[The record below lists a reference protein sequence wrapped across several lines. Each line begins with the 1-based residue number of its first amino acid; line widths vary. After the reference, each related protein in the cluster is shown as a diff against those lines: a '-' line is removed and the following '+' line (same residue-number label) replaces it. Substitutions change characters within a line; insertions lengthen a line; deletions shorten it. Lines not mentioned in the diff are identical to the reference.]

1 MQLVSYIRI
10 FLKCNIDST
19 IMKLI
24 TTLLF
29 TLSLFTLHA
38 QISGVVTDTESNP
51 IEFVNVALYSM
62 PDSTLIAG
70 TITNQD
76 GHFSLNNDSN
86 SDAILRVS
94 FIGYETKVVEAAGEQ
109 RITLMPETTELGEL
123 VVKGNLPRIRVR
135 DDALVTSIENTVLS
149 KAGTAND
156 VLKRLPSVTGDDGAF
171 EIFGKGAAKIYVN
184 NREMRDPSELDRINS
199 SDIREVEIVYNP
211 GARYDASVKAIIRIY
226 TVRKVGDGFGFDLR
240 STYLQS
246 ENTDL
251 REQLNVNYRKNG
263 LDFFGTLRYVRNA
276 YVQESVLRQTTH
288 VDTIWTQ
295 DNQLH
300 TEGLSNALN
309 AVAGINYEFSPK
321 QQAGVKYTLTAY
333 PGENRDMG
341 ETKSDIYANGQFYDR
356 LVSIDQKK
364 SEARPR
370 HRFNGYY
377 NGTFGKLNVD
387 FNGDFYYSDQ
397 NTRSDINE
405 SSEEQDD
412 RNILSDNRI
421 LNRLL
426 ATRTILSHPL
436 WGGTFSL
443 GNEFTRTH
451 REDDYQTSN
460 SIIPSSNTEIHD
472 QNLAFFAEY
481 NRATPI
487 GQLTAGLRFENAFWD
502 YYRDGVRDDE
512 VSRSYSQWF
521 PALTYSNQFGNVQL
535 QMSYSVK
542 TVRPSYWQM
551 SSSVF
556 YANRYTLQS
565 GNPFLKPSTLHDIS
579 LMSSWRFLQLA
590 VSWKMEKDI
599 IIQWAEQ
606 MEDNPAVT
614 LLAMKNLQKMPS
626 LSAFLTASPRF
637 GIWSPQ
643 ASVGFNAQR
652 LTMEIRGEQVHMN
665 RPMLIGSFNNSFSL
679 PKGFLLTLDSQFQG
693 KGSQQN
699 FRLTRNMFMVNA
711 GIVKSFFDDKLSL
724 TLKGHDLF
732 HGQRLGVLTYNDRLD
747 IYQYSEFDTRQL
759 ELTLRYKFNST
770 KNRYKGAG
778 AGDREIGR
786 MGGS

>member
-1 MQLVSYIRI
+1 
-10 FLKCNIDST
+10 
-19 IMKLI
+19 MKLI

-29 TLSLFTLHA
+29 SLSLFTLHA

-76 GHFSLNNDSN
+76 GHFSLNNDPN
-86 SDAILRVS
+86 GDVILRVS
-94 FIGYETKVVEAAGEQ
+94 FIGYETKVVEAANEQ

-135 DDALVTSIENTVLS
+135 DDASVTSVENTVLS

-156 VLKRLPSVTGDDGAF
+156 VLKRLPAVTGDDGAF
-171 EIFGKGAAKIYVN
+171 EIFGKGAAKIYIN
-184 NREMRDPSELDRINS
+184 NREMRDPAELDRISS

-211 GARYDASVKAIIRIY
+211 GARYDASVKAVIRIY

-240 STYLQS
+240 STHLQS

-251 REQLNVNYRKNG
+251 REQLNVNYRNNG
-263 LDFFGTLRYVRNA
+263 WDFFGTLRYVRNA

-300 TEGLSNALN
+300 TEGLSNTLN

-321 QQAGVKYTLTAY
+321 QQAGVKYTLTAF

-356 LVSIDQKK
+356 LVSIDEKTEEVQ
-364 SEARPR
+364 PR

-387 FNGDFYYSDQ
+387 FNGDYYYSDQ

-542 TVRPSYWQM
+542 TVRPAYWQM
-551 SSSVF
+551 GSSVF
-556 YANRYTLQS
+556 YANRYTMQS

-614 LLAMKNLQKMPS
+614 LLTMRNLKKMPS

-652 LTMEIRGEQVHMN
+652 LTMEIRGEQVHMDH
-665 RPMLIGSFNNSFSL
+665 PMFMGTFNNSFSL
-679 PKGFLLTLDSQFQG
+679 PKGFLLTLDAQFQG

-699 FRLTRNMFMVNA
+699 FRITRNMFVVNT
-711 GIVKSFFDDKLSL
+711 GITKSFFEDRLSL

-778 AGDREIGR
+778 AGDREIDR

>member
-1 MQLVSYIRI
+1 MQLVSYNRF
-10 FLKCNIDST
+10 FLKGNIDST

-109 RITLMPETTELGEL
+109 RITLMAETTELGEL

-309 AVAGINYEFSPK
+309 AVTGINYEFSPK

-364 SEARPR
+364 SEAQPR

-460 SIIPSSNTEIHD
+460 SIIPSSNT
-472 QNLAFFAEY
+472 
-481 NRATPI
+481 
-487 GQLTAGLRFENAFWD
+487 
-502 YYRDGVRDDE
+502 
-512 VSRSYSQWF
+512 
-521 PALTYSNQFGNVQL
+521 
-535 QMSYSVK
+535 
-542 TVRPSYWQM
+542 
-551 SSSVF
+551 
-556 YANRYTLQS
+556 
-565 GNPFLKPSTLHDIS
+565 
-579 LMSSWRFLQLA
+579 
-590 VSWKMEKDI
+590 
-599 IIQWAEQ
+599 
-606 MEDNPAVT
+606 
-614 LLAMKNLQKMPS
+614 
-626 LSAFLTASPRF
+626 
-637 GIWSPQ
+637 
-643 ASVGFNAQR
+643 
-652 LTMEIRGEQVHMN
+652 
-665 RPMLIGSFNNSFSL
+665 
-679 PKGFLLTLDSQFQG
+679 
-693 KGSQQN
+693 
-699 FRLTRNMFMVNA
+699 
-711 GIVKSFFDDKLSL
+711 
-724 TLKGHDLF
+724 
-732 HGQRLGVLTYNDRLD
+732 
-747 IYQYSEFDTRQL
+747 
-759 ELTLRYKFNST
+759 
-770 KNRYKGAG
+770 
-778 AGDREIGR
+778 
-786 MGGS
+786 

>member
-1 MQLVSYIRI
+1 M
-10 FLKCNIDST
+10 
-19 IMKLI
+19 
-24 TTLLF
+24 
-29 TLSLFTLHA
+29 
-38 QISGVVTDTESNP
+38 
-51 IEFVNVALYSM
+51 
-62 PDSTLIAG
+62 
-70 TITNQD
+70 
-76 GHFSLNNDSN
+76 
-86 SDAILRVS
+86 
-94 FIGYETKVVEAAGEQ
+94 
-109 RITLMPETTELGEL
+109 
-123 VVKGNLPRIRVR
+123 
-135 DDALVTSIENTVLS
+135 
-149 KAGTAND
+149 
-156 VLKRLPSVTGDDGAF
+156 
-171 EIFGKGAAKIYVN
+171 
-184 NREMRDPSELDRINS
+184 
-199 SDIREVEIVYNP
+199 
-211 GARYDASVKAIIRIY
+211 
-226 TVRKVGDGFGFDLR
+226 
-240 STYLQS
+240 
-246 ENTDL
+246 
-251 REQLNVNYRKNG
+251 
-263 LDFFGTLRYVRNA
+263 
-276 YVQESVLRQTTH
+276 
-288 VDTIWTQ
+288 
-295 DNQLH
+295 
-300 TEGLSNALN
+300 
-309 AVAGINYEFSPK
+309 
-321 QQAGVKYTLTAY
+321 
-333 PGENRDMG
+333 
-341 ETKSDIYANGQFYDR
+341 
-356 LVSIDQKK
+356 
-364 SEARPR
+364 
-370 HRFNGYY
+370 
-377 NGTFGKLNVD
+377 
-387 FNGDFYYSDQ
+387 
-397 NTRSDINE
+397 
-405 SSEEQDD
+405 
-412 RNILSDNRI
+412 
-421 LNRLL
+421 
-426 ATRTILSHPL
+426 
-436 WGGTFSL
+436 
-443 GNEFTRTH
+443 
-451 REDDYQTSN
+451 
-460 SIIPSSNTEIHD
+460 
-472 QNLAFFAEY
+472 
-481 NRATPI
+481 
-487 GQLTAGLRFENAFWD
+487 
-502 YYRDGVRDDE
+502 
-512 VSRSYSQWF
+512 SRSYSQWF

-778 AGDREIGR
+778 AGDREIDR
-786 MGGS
+786 MGSS

>member
-1 MQLVSYIRI
+1 
-10 FLKCNIDST
+10 
-19 IMKLI
+19 MKLI

-364 SEARPR
+364 SEAQPR

-487 GQLTAGLRFENAFWD
+487 GQITAGLRFENAFWD

-711 GIVKSFFDDKLSL
+711 AIVKSFFDDKLSL

-778 AGDREIGR
+778 AGDREIDR
-786 MGGS
+786 MGSS

>member
-1 MQLVSYIRI
+1 
-10 FLKCNIDST
+10 
-19 IMKLI
+19 MKLI

-109 RITLMPETTELGEL
+109 RITLMAETTELGEL

-341 ETKSDIYANGQFYDR
+341 ETKSDIYANSQFYDR

-364 SEARPR
+364 SEAQPR

-556 YANRYTLQS
+556 YANRYTMQS

-579 LMSSWRFLQLA
+579 LMSSWRFL
-590 VSWKMEKDI
+590 
-599 IIQWAEQ
+599 
-606 MEDNPAVT
+606 
-614 LLAMKNLQKMPS
+614 
-626 LSAFLTASPRF
+626 
-637 GIWSPQ
+637 
-643 ASVGFNAQR
+643 
-652 LTMEIRGEQVHMN
+652 
-665 RPMLIGSFNNSFSL
+665 
-679 PKGFLLTLDSQFQG
+679 
-693 KGSQQN
+693 
-699 FRLTRNMFMVNA
+699 
-711 GIVKSFFDDKLSL
+711 
-724 TLKGHDLF
+724 
-732 HGQRLGVLTYNDRLD
+732 
-747 IYQYSEFDTRQL
+747 
-759 ELTLRYKFNST
+759 
-770 KNRYKGAG
+770 
-778 AGDREIGR
+778 
-786 MGGS
+786 

>member
-1 MQLVSYIRI
+1 
-10 FLKCNIDST
+10 
-19 IMKLI
+19 MKLI

-711 GIVKSFFDDKLSL
+711 GIVK
-724 TLKGHDLF
+724 
-732 HGQRLGVLTYNDRLD
+732 
-747 IYQYSEFDTRQL
+747 
-759 ELTLRYKFNST
+759 
-770 KNRYKGAG
+770 
-778 AGDREIGR
+778 
-786 MGGS
+786 

>member
-1 MQLVSYIRI
+1 
-10 FLKCNIDST
+10 
-19 IMKLI
+19 MKLI

-364 SEARPR
+364 SEAQPR

-487 GQLTAGLRFENAFWD
+487 GQITAGLRFENAFWD

-711 GIVKSFFDDKLSL
+711 AIVKSFFDDKLSL

>member
-1 MQLVSYIRI
+1 M
-10 FLKCNIDST
+10 
-19 IMKLI
+19 
-24 TTLLF
+24 
-29 TLSLFTLHA
+29 
-38 QISGVVTDTESNP
+38 
-51 IEFVNVALYSM
+51 
-62 PDSTLIAG
+62 
-70 TITNQD
+70 
-76 GHFSLNNDSN
+76 
-86 SDAILRVS
+86 
-94 FIGYETKVVEAAGEQ
+94 
-109 RITLMPETTELGEL
+109 
-123 VVKGNLPRIRVR
+123 
-135 DDALVTSIENTVLS
+135 
-149 KAGTAND
+149 
-156 VLKRLPSVTGDDGAF
+156 TGDDGAF

-364 SEARPR
+364 SEAQPR

-397 NTRSDINE
+397 NTRSAINE

>member
-1 MQLVSYIRI
+1 M
-10 FLKCNIDST
+10 
-19 IMKLI
+19 
-24 TTLLF
+24 
-29 TLSLFTLHA
+29 
-38 QISGVVTDTESNP
+38 
-51 IEFVNVALYSM
+51 
-62 PDSTLIAG
+62 
-70 TITNQD
+70 
-76 GHFSLNNDSN
+76 
-86 SDAILRVS
+86 
-94 FIGYETKVVEAAGEQ
+94 
-109 RITLMPETTELGEL
+109 
-123 VVKGNLPRIRVR
+123 
-135 DDALVTSIENTVLS
+135 
-149 KAGTAND
+149 
-156 VLKRLPSVTGDDGAF
+156 LKRLPSVTGDDGAF

-364 SEARPR
+364 SEAQPR

-397 NTRSDINE
+397 NTRSAINE